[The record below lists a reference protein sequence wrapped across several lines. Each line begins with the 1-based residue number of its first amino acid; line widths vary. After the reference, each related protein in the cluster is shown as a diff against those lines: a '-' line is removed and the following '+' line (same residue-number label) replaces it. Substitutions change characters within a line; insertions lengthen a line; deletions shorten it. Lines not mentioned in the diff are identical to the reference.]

1 MQRKITSAIIIV
13 VMLGLIGSI
22 PFIENIVPAE
32 LISNFGIMGV
42 FGVIGIILIIL
53 IIALIFV
60 NKVGK
65 VTKKVI
71 TAHKENK
78 TAKKEKRVRTR
89 SLRESNIVAPVQV
102 LKDDK
107 KIDEKELKEKRD
119 ELALGLKEAE
129 KQFLKN
135 KIDKQTFA
143 DISKTKNSELI
154 KIEAS
159 IDSKRKINLTNDE
172 IKELNS
178 VSKDK
183 KKILQDLLEQKQR
196 KVYELQVTEKS
207 FYKRKIDEV
216 TFKKISNEIK
226 SEIISIEGKIKAI
239 QKSSAVEKMKEEL
252 KKGAIEVT
260 KQKEKTQKRKSEEEI
275 FEEEMFE
282 QIDDLVGGLKR

>member
-1 MQRKITSAIIIV
+1 MQRKITSAIIII

-22 PFIENIVPAE
+22 PFLEQIIPAQ
-32 LISNFGIMGV
+32 LINEFGITGI
-42 FGVIGIILIIL
+42 FGLIGIILIVL

-65 VTKKVI
+65 VTKKAI
-71 TAHKENK
+71 TTHKENK
-78 TAKKEKRVRTR
+78 QVKKEKRIRVRP
-89 SLRESNIVAPVQV
+89 LRENKVVVPVLV
-102 LKDDK
+102 DDK
-107 KIDEKELKEKRD
+107 KIDEDKLKEKRD

-154 KIEAS
+154 KIESS
-159 IDSKRKINLTNDE
+159 IDSQRKINLTGDE

-183 KKILQDLLEQKQR
+183 KKILQDLLEQKQK

-207 FYKRKIDEV
+207 FYKRKIDEI
-216 TFKKISNEIK
+216 TFKKISSEIK

-239 QKSSAVEKMKEEL
+239 QKSSAVQKMKEEL
-252 KKGAIEVT
+252 KKGALEVA